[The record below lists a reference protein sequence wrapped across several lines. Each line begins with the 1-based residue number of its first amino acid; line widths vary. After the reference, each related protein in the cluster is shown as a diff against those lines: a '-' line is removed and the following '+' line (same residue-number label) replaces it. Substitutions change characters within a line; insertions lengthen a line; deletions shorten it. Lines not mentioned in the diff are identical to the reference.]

1 MVVGRQICT
10 KGLIEISTETGNTVF
25 PEDSI
30 GTDELAH
37 VLRRY
42 IAEEFLRHSAGSN
55 HPGSE
60 CKHAGRTVRAGK
72 KIQAGVLGTERTYSS
87 PPLFSRIKLMA
98 ARYCETLMV
107 PCSVKLYANRKLKSD
122 G

>member
-72 KIQAGVLGTERTYSS
+72 KIQAGVLGNGENIFVTTAF
-87 PPLFSRIKLMA
+87 LTHK
-98 ARYCETLMV
+98 T
-107 PCSVKLYANRKLKSD
+107 D
-122 G
+122 GSAIL